1 MNNNTTQQL
10 EVLDIISLLGTL
22 LGVLNYQENLKQ
34 TSNNEILSALKEQN
48 NVYLEELIKLNKTA
62 IEQNKEILQLLKGVE
77 VNGI

>member
-48 NVYLEELIKLNKTA
+48 NVYLEELIKLNKIA
-62 IEQNKEILQLLKGVE
+62 IEQNKEILNLLKGGE
-77 VNGI
+77 VDGI

>member
-48 NVYLEELIKLNKTA
+48 NVYLEELIKLNKIA
-62 IEQNKEILQLLKGVE
+62 IEQNKEILELLKGGE
-77 VNGI
+77 IDGI